1 VRTVKFRGVR
11 ISNRLITHQ
20 EMRTER
26 AEIRTRH
33 GVFENT
39 GVVQNK
45 VALGEDEKLNPPL
58 SVNYREIYPNVRAPK
73 PHHF

>member
-1 VRTVKFRGVR
+1 
-11 ISNRLITHQ
+11 
-20 EMRTER
+20 MRTER

-39 GVVQNK
+39 GVLQNRGT
-45 VALGEDEKLNPPL
+45 LGEDEKLNPPL
-58 SVNYREIYPNVRAPK
+58 SVNYREIYPSVRAPK